1 MPPIEVGSAQRVGA
15 IESRPTETRL
25 ARVTG
30 GDTTTTVAKATTN
43 SPVSAAPSIETSQAL
58 AAGKAPVDTD
68 RVALIRQAVE
78 SGNYPLVPAKIADAM
93 IAAGMLLRTGH

>member
-1 MPPIEVGSAQRVGA
+1 MPPIEVGSAQRVSA
-15 IESRPTETRL
+15 VESRL

-30 GDTTTTVAKATTN
+30 GDTTTTVARPATTN
-43 SPVSAAPSIETSQAL
+43 SVSATPSIETSQAL
-58 AAGKAPVDTD
+58 QAGQAPVDTD

-93 IAAGMLLRTGH
+93 IAAGMLLRTAR

>member
-15 IESRPTETRL
+15 IESRL

-30 GDTTTTVAKATTN
+30 GDTTTTVAKATT
-43 SPVSAAPSIETSQAL
+43 SSTVSAAPSIETSQAL

-78 SGNYPLVPAKIADAM
+78 SGTYPLVPAKIADAM